1 MKDLYNILG
10 ITSQATSDEIK
21 TAYKKLSM
29 KFHPDMNKG
38 DKFFEEKFK
47 EILTAYETLSDSVKR
62 ANYDFKYEK
71 WQNEKSTKSSST
83 SFQIFLSSNQL

>member
-1 MKDLYNILG
+1 M
-10 ITSQATSDEIK
+10 
-21 TAYKKLSM
+21 
-29 KFHPDMNKG
+29 
-38 DKFFEEKFK
+38 K

-71 WQNEKSTKSSST
+71 WQNEKSTKSSFT